1 VAKPSLDALRQ
12 EIDEIDTAL
21 HDLLIRRSQVTA
33 EVGRAKRAGGVSG
46 QFLRP
51 GREARV
57 LRRLVARH
65 GGGFP
70 KAVVVR
76 LWREIFAAATAQQGD
91 FTICVLSGKD
101 GEGLRDL
108 ARDHFG
114 AFTPISEQGSALRVI
129 HAVAEGQAQVGV
141 LPLPE
146 DGGDPWWR
154 HLTGTGGG
162 QPPRIVARL
171 PFAEPPRKAE
181 GRGAGARALAIGYSE
196 MEDTGEDRSFLI
208 LESEQQLS
216 RSNLRGKLEDSGL
229 VPVEISSS
237 EESPGRWLHFIEVEG
252 CVLSEDSRLAA
263 LVESAPDI
271 LQARSVGGYAVPLS
285 SAALEA

>member
-1 VAKPSLDALRQ
+1 MAKSSLDSLRQ

-21 HDLLIRRSQVTA
+21 HDLLIRRSEVTA
-33 EVGRAKRAGGVSG
+33 EVGRAKRAAGVAG

-65 GGGFP
+65 TGGFP
-70 KAVVVR
+70 KAVIVR

-114 AFTPISEQGSALRVI
+114 ALTPIAEQGSAVRVI

-146 DGGDPWWR
+146 DGNDLWWR
-154 HLTGTGGG
+154 HLLGSGS

-171 PFAEPPRKAE
+171 PFAEAPRNGE
-181 GRGAGARALAIGYSE
+181 GRGAAARALAVGYSE
-196 MEDTGEDRSFLI
+196 MEETGEDRSFLI

-216 RSNLRGKLEDSGL
+216 RSNLRGKLEDNGFAPIEIMSG
-229 VPVEISSS
+229 ED
-237 EESPGRWLHFIEVEG
+237 SPGRWLHFVEVEG
-252 CVLSEDSRLAA
+252 CVQPEDERLAS
-263 LVESAPDI
+263 LTGSAPDI

-285 SAALEA
+285 AAALEA